1 MVEQINL
8 RKNMEFNKIQK
19 FVQTKIRIAKK
30 AILFLCHKIIMM
42 DIDYTFFIAQ
52 GILLENVGITMTKF
66 SWTAY
71 TYNATF
77 YENQSHFSTIGLSNK
92 IKSTENKLGIILIKK

>member
-8 RKNMEFNKIQK
+8 RKNMEFNKTHK
-19 FVQTKIRIAKK
+19 FIQTKIRIAKK

-66 SWTAY
+66 SLDCVY
-71 TYNATF
+71 LQRNILRKPKPLF
-77 YENQSHFSTIGLSNK
+77 YDW
-92 IKSTENKLGIILIKK
+92 LIQ